1 MSSIASQPTL
11 DSVVYRKPSLNEGKD
26 IHGLV
31 RSCEPLDLNS
41 SYAYML
47 LCTHFA
53 DTCVVAEERGRV
65 VGFVSAYRKP
75 ADPHVLF
82 VWQVAVSPRVRGRG
96 VASRMLPEVLARAG
110 CSSVTAVETTI
121 APSNRA
127 SWALFESFAKKLGAA
142 TSQAE
147 LFRQEVFE
155 NEGHE
160 AEILLRIGP
169 IDQEER
175 DRLCKSLTS

>member
-1 MSSIASQPTL
+1 MSSIASHPAL
-11 DSVVYRKPSLNEGKD
+11 GSVVYRKPSLNEGKD

-41 SYAYML
+41 SYAYVL

-53 DTCVVAEERGRV
+53 DTCVVAEEQGRV

-75 ADPHVLF
+75 ADPDTAF
-82 VWQVAVSPRVRGRG
+82 VWQVAVSDKVRGRG
-96 VASRMLPEVLARAG
+96 VGSRMLCELIARPS
-110 CSSVTAVETTI
+110 CSSVTLIETTI
-121 APSNRA
+121 GPSNRA

-142 TSQAE
+142 MSRAQFLRE
-147 LFRQEVFE
+147 EDFGD
-155 NEGHE
+155 EGHE

-169 IDQEER
+169 IDPEKR
-175 DRLCKSLTS
+175 VSYASL

>member
-1 MSSIASQPTL
+1 MSSVASQPAL
-11 DSVVYRKPSLNEGKD
+11 GSVVYRKPSLNEGQA

-47 LCTHFA
+47 LCTHFT
-53 DTCVVAEERGRV
+53 DTCVVAEEQGRV
-65 VGFVSAYRKP
+65 VGFISAYRKP
-75 ADPHVLF
+75 ADPDVLF
-82 VWQVAVSPRVRGRG
+82 VWQVAVSPHVRGRG
-96 VASRMLPEVLARAG
+96 VASRMLCEVLARAG
-110 CSSVTAVETTI
+110 CSSVRAIETTI
-121 APSNRA
+121 GPSNRA

-142 TSQAE
+142 TSQE
-147 LFRQEVFE
+147 EFFREKDFE

-169 IDQEER
+169 IDPEER
-175 DRLCKSLTS
+175 GTLCKSLTS